1 MGDWSRPTRIKEM
14 IEKFEN
20 IFTGLTVAY
29 GQYQKGDRS
38 ENGKQKGK
46 AFIVRKKVTK
56 ELWDNH
62 IKGVGPALGIIP
74 ITEKNECKWGCI
86 DIDEYN
92 FNHKTLITNI
102 RKLKFPLVVCR
113 SKSGGAH
120 VFLFTKDYVPA
131 IKMQTTLKKMAKSL
145 GYEGSEIFPKQT
157 EILVE
162 RGDTGNFLNLPYY
175 DQMNGLRYAIND
187 EGKAATLESFY
198 SMYDK
203 YVQEELKEIKIEEV
217 KVTDVFK
224 EGPPCLNKLAVQGF
238 GEGARNNALFNIAVY
253 FKQASP
259 DSWEDELVKANQEY
273 MTPPLSNSEVQQ
285 LIKSVNRKGYD
296 KYRCK
301 DAPINSVCNSSLCR
315 LKKFGVGYGEEEM
328 PTLGSL
334 TKYTSRPPQWFLNV
348 NDDRIELKTEQLYN
362 AGLFAL
368 ACLDQANLIVPVL
381 KPKDWKQYY
390 LKPLLDTIQEV
401 EPLESLDEKNMMMS
415 LLEEW
420 TTNRQSAR
428 TLDDVFNKLPYT
440 DEDRE
445 YTYFRMEDFYNFCKR
460 NNWEMDKTKTGNL
473 LKQLDVFEEEARV
486 RVKKQQPRLIK
497 IKALKP
503 VEASISEVKYQDN
516 HF

>member
-1 MGDWSRPTRIKEM
+1 
-14 IEKFEN
+14 
-20 IFTGLTVAY
+20 
-29 GQYQKGDRS
+29 
-38 ENGKQKGK
+38 
-46 AFIVRKKVTK
+46 
-56 ELWDNH
+56 
-62 IKGVGPALGIIP
+62 
-74 ITEKNECKWGCI
+74 
-86 DIDEYN
+86 
-92 FNHKTLITNI
+92 
-102 RKLKFPLVVCR
+102 
-113 SKSGGAH
+113 
-120 VFLFTKDYVPA
+120 
-131 IKMQTTLKKMAKSL
+131 
-145 GYEGSEIFPKQT
+145 
-157 EILVE
+157 
-162 RGDTGNFLNLPYY
+162 
-175 DQMNGLRYAIND
+175 
-187 EGKAATLESFY
+187 
-198 SMYDK
+198 
-203 YVQEELKEIKIEEV
+203 
-217 KVTDVFK
+217 
-224 EGPPCLNKLAVQGF
+224 
-238 GEGARNNALFNIAVY
+238 
-253 FKQASP
+253 
-259 DSWEDELVKANQEY
+259 

-390 LKPLLDTIQEV
+390 LKPLLDSIQEV
-401 EPLESLDEKNMMMS
+401 EPLESLNEKNMMMS

-440 DEDRE
+440 DDDRE

-460 NNWEMDKTKTGNL
+460 NNWELDKTKTGNL